1 MRLLETR
8 PLDFLES
15 EVFCRWPREIGAVG
29 FKLFYYHARDGAL
42 AAIWDY
48 IRSEP
53 EILIV
58 HIKRLNILEQYLS
71 LTVAHATN
79 IWSTSGRPSAAADPI
94 QLDPDDC
101 QEHFE
106 KVRAYERDCEA
117 LFAGR
122 QVETVTYEELVVDR
136 SEVMRRIC
144 AQLGCLPNLLKRA
157 LSTTQGAAIHAHRK
171 LQGVARLFCRLRL
184 GGLLPPMRH
193 RGCRAEGYLTMA
205 AEYQET
211 DRRIVDYECF
221 CLDQEII
228 DPSRFRPLF
237 IRGLGHSVSR
247 RAPILCAWE
256 PHKPSAVSVHV
267 LFQPCSRIASGW
279 RCSISVMGGPDL
291 VLPPR

>member
-1 MRLLETR
+1 MRFLHVRTGSQRADEAIARAAIDFRSVLGGRRYRKFVIVGTARTGSTLLLSLLNAHRSALAFGELFRGDGRIGWDTAPFLTRQSPRLMRLLETR

-94 QLDPDDC
+94 RLDPDDC
-101 QEHFE
+101 REHFE

-144 AQLGCLPNLLKRA
+144 AQLGLPAEPVEARTVRQRTQPLSHAIANYEELRA
-157 LSTTQGAAIHAHRK
+157 CFAGSDWEDFFRRCDTAAAGQK
-171 LQGVARLFCRLRL
+171 D
-184 GGLLPPMRH
+184 
-193 RGCRAEGYLTMA
+193 T
-205 AEYQET
+205 
-211 DRRIVDYECF
+211 
-221 CLDQEII
+221 
-228 DPSRFRPLF
+228 
-237 IRGLGHSVSR
+237 
-247 RAPILCAWE
+247 
-256 PHKPSAVSVHV
+256 
-267 LFQPCSRIASGW
+267 
-279 RCSISVMGGPDL
+279 
-291 VLPPR
+291 

>member
-1 MRLLETR
+1 MRFLHVRTGSQRADEAIARAAIDFRSVLLGGRRYRKFVIVGTARTGSTLLLSLLNAHRGALAFGELFRGDGRIGWDTAPFLTRQSPRLMRLLETR

-94 QLDPDDC
+94 RLDPDDC
-101 QEHFE
+101 REHFE

-144 AQLGCLPNLLKRA
+144 AQLGLPAEPVEARTVRQRTQPLSHAIANYEELRA
-157 LSTTQGAAIHAHRK
+157 CFAGSDWEDFFRQCDTAAAGQK
-171 LQGVARLFCRLRL
+171 D
-184 GGLLPPMRH
+184 
-193 RGCRAEGYLTMA
+193 T
-205 AEYQET
+205 
-211 DRRIVDYECF
+211 
-221 CLDQEII
+221 
-228 DPSRFRPLF
+228 
-237 IRGLGHSVSR
+237 
-247 RAPILCAWE
+247 
-256 PHKPSAVSVHV
+256 
-267 LFQPCSRIASGW
+267 
-279 RCSISVMGGPDL
+279 
-291 VLPPR
+291 